1 MTTYWCEPNAAAA
14 SVASASEASAT
25 GPTTTDGIGLCA
37 SDMEAHALRQR
48 LIEWNL
54 DLFAGLLRDI
64 AAHRTTTH
72 RTKQKSLLSVPVVDI
87 GSHENPRNE
96 VVECI
101 ALSSSEYRDT
111 VRKSA
116 NVVLGPAVLMQLRS
130 FITSIAGLYIA
141 NSFHNFEHAAHVVM
155 STKKLFDRISERQ
168 KEAKESSRSPISNA
182 LNGVMNDPLTQF
194 AIIFAA
200 LIHDVDHQGV
210 SNSQLVSE
218 ENPLA
223 LSYAGK
229 SVAEQ
234 NSIDVAWSL
243 LMQPEYEDLRCS
255 IYGSEAEYKRFR
267 QIVVNAVLCTDLFDQ
282 DLKLLREV
290 RWNKSFGAS
299 ASSSDCKSPLA
310 TIVIELIIQ
319 ASDVSHT
326 MQHFTIY
333 KKWNMRLLEE
343 MYEAYR
349 CGRTAKNPLE
359 GWYEGELW
367 FFDNYV
373 IPLARKLRECNVF
386 GVACDEFLDYAN
398 DNRLEWEA
406 KGQSIV
412 REATKALKSRKRT
425 ATESYEI

>member
-14 SVASASEASAT
+14 SVASASEASTSDLQSA
-25 GPTTTDGIGLCA
+25 GNGLSA
-37 SDMEAHALRQR
+37 SAMEAHALRQR

-54 DLFAGLLRDI
+54 DLFTGLLRGI
-64 AAHRTTTH
+64 AAHRNMH
-72 RTKQKSLLSVPVVDI
+72 ETKRKSLAPVLVDV
-87 GSHENPRNE
+87 GPHENPRNE

-101 ALSSSEYRDT
+101 ALPSEYRNG

-116 NVVLGPAVLMQLRS
+116 DVQLGPAVLMQLRS
-130 FITSIAGLYIA
+130 FITSIAGMYIG
-141 NSFHNFEHAAHVVM
+141 NSFHNFEHASHVVM

-168 KEAKESSRSPISNA
+168 KEAKESSQSLISNG

-234 NSIDVAWSL
+234 NSIDVSWSL
-243 LMQPEYEDLRCS
+243 LMQPQYEDLRSS
-255 IYGSEAEYKRFR
+255 IYGTEAEYKRFR
-267 QIVVNAVLCTDLFDQ
+267 QIVVNAVMCTDLFDQ
-282 DLKLLREV
+282 DLKMLREV

-299 ASSSDCKSPLA
+299 ASGDGTKSPLA

-319 ASDVSHT
+319 SSDVSHT

-333 KKWNMRLLEE
+333 KKWNMRLLQE

-398 DNRLEWEA
+398 DNRLEWEV
-406 KGQSIV
+406 KGRSIV
-412 REATKALKSRKRT
+412 REAAKTLKSRKRA